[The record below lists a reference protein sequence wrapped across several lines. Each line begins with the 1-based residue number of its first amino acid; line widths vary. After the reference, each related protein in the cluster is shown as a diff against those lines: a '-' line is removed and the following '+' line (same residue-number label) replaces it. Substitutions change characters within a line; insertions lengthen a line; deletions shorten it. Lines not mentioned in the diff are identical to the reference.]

1 MIIKLKKNKEIYI
14 IELDGELD
22 LYNAY
27 KVKTLYN
34 KMAEKGIHSII
45 LDLEKL
51 DYLDSSGLGSIIY
64 IFSDMKSHNGK
75 LSLCHLN
82 GTPKN
87 LIQMTH
93 LDRFFL
99 IGDTIE
105 ECVEQV
111 QIA

>member
-1 MIIKLKKNKEIYI
+1 MTIKLKKNKEIYI

-27 KVKTLYN
+27 KVKTLYS

-64 IFSDMKSHNGK
+64 IFSDIKSHNGK

-82 GTPKN
+82 GTPKS

-99 IGDTIE
+99 IGDSIE

>member
-1 MIIKLKKNKEIYI
+1 MTIKLKKNDNIYV

-27 KVKTLYN
+27 KVKTLYA
-34 KMAEKGIHSII
+34 KMAEKGINSII

-64 IFSDMKSHNGK
+64 IFSDIKSHNGK

-87 LIQMTH
+87 LIQMIR
-93 LDRFFL
+93 LDKLFL
-99 IGDTIE
+99 IADTIE
-105 ECVEQV
+105 ESVEQV
-111 QIA
+111 K

>member
-1 MIIKLKKNKEIYI
+1 MTIKLKKNKEIYI

-27 KVKTLYN
+27 KVKTLYS

-64 IFSDMKSHNGK
+64 IFSDMKNHNGK

-82 GTPKN
+82 GTPKS

-93 LDRFFL
+93 LNRFFL

>member
-1 MIIKLKKNKEIYI
+1 MIIKLKKNREIYI

-27 KVKTLYN
+27 KVKTLYS

-64 IFSDMKSHNGK
+64 IFSDIKSHNGK

-82 GTPKN
+82 GTPKS

-99 IGDTIE
+99 IGDSIE

>member
-1 MIIKLKKNKEIYI
+1 MTIKLKKNRETYI

-27 KVKTLYN
+27 KVKTLYS

-64 IFSDMKSHNGK
+64 IFSDIKSHNGK

-82 GTPKN
+82 GTPKS

-99 IGDTIE
+99 IGDSIE

>member
-1 MIIKLKKNKEIYI
+1 MTIKLKKNNNVYV

-22 LYNAY
+22 IYNAY
-27 KVKTLYN
+27 KVKTLYS
-34 KMAEKGIHSII
+34 KMVEKGIHSII

-51 DYLDSSGLGSIIY
+51 DYLDSSGLGCIIY

-82 GTPKN
+82 GAPKS

-99 IGDTIE
+99 IGNTLD

-111 QIA
+111 KIA

>member
-1 MIIKLKKNKEIYI
+1 MTIKLKKNDNIYV

-27 KVKTLYN
+27 KVKTLYA
-34 KMAEKGIHSII
+34 KMAEKGINSII

-64 IFSDMKSHNGK
+64 IFSDIKSHNGK

-87 LIQMTH
+87 LIQMTR
-93 LDRFFL
+93 LDKLFL
-99 IGDTIE
+99 IADTIE
-105 ECVEQV
+105 ESVEQV
-111 QIA
+111 K

>member
-1 MIIKLKKNKEIYI
+1 MTIKLKKNNNIYV

-34 KMAEKGIHSII
+34 KMAEKGINSII
-45 LDLEKL
+45 LDLENL

-64 IFSDMKSHNGK
+64 IFSDIKKHAGK
-75 LSLCHLN
+75 MSLCHLN
-82 GTPKN
+82 GSPKN

-93 LDRFFL
+93 LDKLFL
-99 IGDTIE
+99 IGNTLE
-105 ECVEQV
+105 ESVEQV
-111 QIA
+111 QTA

>member
-1 MIIKLKKNKEIYI
+1 MTIKLKKNNNVYV

-27 KVKTLYN
+27 KIKTLYT
-34 KMAEKGIHSII
+34 KMAEKGINSII
-45 LDLEKL
+45 LDLENL

-82 GTPKN
+82 GTPKS

-111 QIA
+111 KIA

>member
-1 MIIKLKKNKEIYI
+1 MTIKLKKNREIYI

-27 KVKTLYN
+27 KVKTLYS
-34 KMAEKGIHSII
+34 KMTEKGIHSII

-64 IFSDMKSHNGK
+64 IFSDIKSHNGK

-82 GTPKN
+82 GTPKS

-99 IGDTIE
+99 IGDSIE